1 MKKRLFIFIATVL
14 ILLVGCNTEKNFDIT
29 EKPMIV
35 NVNDESVESYEGKT
49 NEEELNENY
58 NKTFYKDKD
67 FLGFM
72 KDSGGSLDSKQIIYE
87 SHINGNENMI
97 IALGDKSHN
106 EYINELFFINIID
119 NEYYIVE
126 EYKSPFLVYDVE
138 VTNLENYHNEVI
150 LIKVTNSSQLKGF
163 NIYDFEE
170 KSIKKITSSIS
181 ATSAGYDYVTY
192 GQDNKTINGY
202 IQNRW
207 SYDYFYFDI
216 ENHFKFI
223 NGNFVNTDFQIGIE
237 VDKYNKEPESVVK
250 LFLRLNE
257 LKNKNSFINE
267 KVDEILREICIVK
280 IEEPVK
286 VGYHL
291 ASNNLF
297 DLKFDVKI
305 KENDN
310 TCKIQVT
317 MPFSTESL
325 IMYNLINENNKWYIT
340 EETPLMTWDSFIKE
354 CILNNS
360 INLLNGNAYK
370 YHYFN
375 DFDTS
380 TYENTNLKTIF
391 NEYDLILFKDLDGDS
406 IDEVFKVGN
415 DEDKKYTEVYE
426 LQDGQYNFIQRV
438 EGKLNIIGYN
448 GQIHYI
454 SSYDE
459 NAILEEY
466 ILINKY
472 LQYCSTFD

>member
-1 MKKRLFIFIATVL
+1 M
-14 ILLVGCNTEKNFDIT
+14 
-29 EKPMIV
+29 
-35 NVNDESVESYEGKT
+35 
-49 NEEELNENY
+49 
-58 NKTFYKDKD
+58 
-67 FLGFM
+67 
-72 KDSGGSLDSKQIIYE
+72 
-87 SHINGNENMI
+87 
-97 IALGDKSHN
+97 
-106 EYINELFFINIID
+106 
-119 NEYYIVE
+119 
-126 EYKSPFLVYDVE
+126 
-138 VTNLENYHNEVI
+138 
-150 LIKVTNSSQLKGF
+150 
-163 NIYDFEE
+163 
-170 KSIKKITSSIS
+170 
-181 ATSAGYDYVTY
+181 
-192 GQDNKTINGY
+192 
-202 IQNRW
+202 
-207 SYDYFYFDI
+207 
-216 ENHFKFI
+216 
-223 NGNFVNTDFQIGIE
+223 
-237 VDKYNKEPESVVK
+237 
-250 LFLRLNE
+250 RLNE